1 MFGIGMP
8 ELIVI
13 FVVALLVFGP
23 KKLPELG
30 KALGRGLAEFKRATE
45 EIKSEISSEVH
56 EIEKQTAVLKDQAV
70 DLKTQAADL
79 MRAPYSFGPAHEG
92 QEEPRDEETLS
103 SPSEVKAE
111 GKPTEEKKDHA
122 I

>member
-13 FVVALLVFGP
+13 FIVALLVFGP

-45 EIKSEISSEVH
+45 DLKGEISSEIE
-56 EIEKQTAVLKDQAV
+56 EIKKE
-70 DLKTQAADL
+70 TQEVTHF
-79 MRAPYSFGPAHEG
+79 PYSLLGPQRKEEG
-92 QEEPRDEETLS
+92 HQGAAS
-103 SPSEVKAE
+103 SSSIAVNGP
-111 GKPTEEKKDHA
+111 EEKKEEDKEDHGP
-122 I
+122 